1 MNNTIR
7 PLGNGDFE
15 VLKDAPSTAKQVV
28 KDAPSTEILESGKPK
43 FSKDD
48 KAAKKLFEDI
58 QLAYDAL
65 IMLKVETSVGSFKG
79 RPAASIDQELSD
91 KIETAY
97 EHYDDLVDMTVK
109 ITKGFAPAFYT
120 DPQTCDLFELGGIDC
135 RGMTYNEMC
144 ELEGSMAFGD

>member
-1 MNNTIR
+1 MNNTIK

-28 KDAPSTEILESGKPK
+28 KDAPSTEVLESGKPK

-48 KAAKKLFEDI
+48 KAAKKLFQDI

-65 IMLKVETSVGSFKG
+65 IMSKVDTL
-79 RPAASIDQELSD
+79 RPGVVLTKEHTD
-91 KIETAY
+91 KQDALYNE
-97 EHYDDLVDMTVK
+97 YDDLVDITVK
-109 ITKGFAPAFYT
+109 ATGGNAPAWFT
-120 DPQTCDLFELGGIDC
+120 DPQTCDLFELSGIDC

>member
-28 KDAPSTEILESGKPK
+28 KDAPSTKVLESGKPK

-48 KAAKKLFEDI
+48 KAAKKLFQDI

-65 IMLKVETSVGSFKG
+65 IMSKVDTM
-79 RPAASIDQELSD
+79 RPGVVMSKEHTD
-91 KIETAY
+91 KQDALYTE
-97 EHYDDLVDMTVK
+97 YDDLVDMTVK
-109 ITKGFAPAFYT
+109 ITGGYAPAFYT
-120 DPQTCDLFELGGIDC
+120 DPQTCDLFEMGGIDC
-135 RGMTYNEMC
+135 KGMTYNEMC

>member
-65 IMLKVETSVGSFKG
+65 IMSKVDTL
-79 RPAASIDQELSD
+79 RPGVVLTKEHTD
-91 KIETAY
+91 KQDALYNE
-97 EHYDDLVDMTVK
+97 YDDLVDITVK
-109 ITKGFAPAFYT
+109 ATGGNAPAWFT
-120 DPQTCDLFELGGIDC
+120 DPQTCDLFEMGGIDC
-135 RGMTYNEMC
+135 KGMTYNDMC

>member
-28 KDAPSTEILESGKPK
+28 KDAPSTEVLESGKPK

-65 IMLKVETSVGSFKG
+65 IMSKVDTL
-79 RPAASIDQELSD
+79 RPGVVISKELSD
-91 KIETAY
+91 KQDALYTE
-97 EHYDDLVDMTVK
+97 YDDLVDMTVK

-120 DPQTCDLFELGGIDC
+120 DPQTCDLFELSGIDC

-144 ELEGSMAFGD
+144 ELEGSIAFGD

>member
-1 MNNTIR
+1 MNNTIK

-15 VLKDAPSTAKQVV
+15 VQKDALPGTKQVV

-48 KAAKKLFEDI
+48 KAAKKLFQDI

-65 IMLKVETSVGSFKG
+65 IISKVDTM
-79 RPAASIDQELSD
+79 RPGVVISKEIADRQDALYTE
-91 KIETAY
+91 
-97 EHYDDLVDMTVK
+97 YDDLVDMTVK
-109 ITKGFAPAFYT
+109 ITKGFAPAYYT
-120 DPQTCDLFELGGIDC
+120 DPQTCDLFEIAGINV

>member
-1 MNNTIR
+1 MNNTIK
-7 PLGNGDFE
+7 PIGNGDFE
-15 VLKDAPSTAKQVV
+15 VQKVPPSA
-28 KDAPSTEILESGKPK
+28 EILESGKPK

-65 IMLKVETSVGSFKG
+65 IMSKVDTM
-79 RPAASIDQELSD
+79 RPGAVVTQELSD
-91 KIETAY
+91 KQETLY
-97 EHYDDLVDMTVK
+97 TEYDDLVDITVK
-109 ITKGFAPAFYT
+109 ATGGYAPAWFT

-135 RGMTYNEMC
+135 KGMTYNEMC

>member
-1 MNNTIR
+1 MNNTIK

-15 VLKDAPSTAKQVV
+15 VQKDALPGTKQVV

-43 FSKDD
+43 FSKHD
-48 KAAKKLFEDI
+48 KAAKKLFQDI

-65 IMLKVETSVGSFKG
+65 IMSKVDTM
-79 RPAASIDQELSD
+79 RPGVVISKEHTD
-91 KIETAY
+91 KQDALYTE
-97 EHYDDLVDMTVK
+97 YDDLVDMTVK
-109 ITKGFAPAFYT
+109 ITKGFAPAYYT
-120 DPQTCDLFELGGIDC
+120 DPQTCDLFELAGINV

>member
-28 KDAPSTEILESGKPK
+28 KDAPSTEVLESGKPK

-65 IMLKVETSVGSFKG
+65 IMSKVDTM
-79 RPAASIDQELSD
+79 RPGVVMSKEHTD
-91 KIETAY
+91 KQDALYTE
-97 EHYDDLVDMTVK
+97 YDDLVDITVK
-109 ITKGFAPAFYT
+109 ATGGNAPAWFT
-120 DPQTCDLFELGGIDC
+120 DPQTCDLFEMGGIDDK
-135 RGMTYNEMC
+135 GMTYNDMC

>member
-1 MNNTIR
+1 MNNTIK

-15 VLKDAPSTAKQVV
+15 VQKDALPGTKQVV
-28 KDAPSTEILESGKPK
+28 KDAPSTEILESGKPA

-48 KAAKKLFEDI
+48 KAAKKLFQDI

-65 IMLKVETSVGSFKG
+65 IISKVDTM
-79 RPAASIDQELSD
+79 RPGVVISKEIADRQDALYTE
-91 KIETAY
+91 
-97 EHYDDLVDMTVK
+97 YDDLVDMTVK
-109 ITKGFAPAFYT
+109 ITKGFAPAYYT
-120 DPQTCDLFELGGIDC
+120 DPQTCDLFEIAGIDV

>member
-28 KDAPSTEILESGKPK
+28 KDAPSTKVLESGKPK

-65 IMLKVETSVGSFKG
+65 IMSKVDTL
-79 RPAASIDQELSD
+79 RPGVVISKELSD
-91 KIETAY
+91 KQDALYTE
-97 EHYDDLVDMTVK
+97 YDDLVDMTVK

-120 DPQTCDLFELGGIDC
+120 DPQTCDLFELAGIDC
-135 RGMTYNEMC
+135 RGMTYNDMC

>member
-1 MNNTIR
+1 MNNTIK

-15 VLKDAPSTAKQVV
+15 VQKDALPGTKQVV
-28 KDAPSTEILESGKPK
+28 KDAPSTEVLESGKPK

-48 KAAKKLFEDI
+48 KAAKKLFQDI

-65 IMLKVETSVGSFKG
+65 IMSKVDTL
-79 RPAASIDQELSD
+79 RPGVVLTKEHTD
-91 KIETAY
+91 KQDALYNE
-97 EHYDDLVDMTVK
+97 YDDLVDITVK
-109 ITKGFAPAFYT
+109 ATGGNAPAWFT
-120 DPQTCDLFELGGIDC
+120 DPQTCDLFELSGIDC

>member
-1 MNNTIR
+1 MNNNIK

-15 VLKDAPSTAKQVV
+15 VLKDAPSTAEQVV

-48 KAAKKLFEDI
+48 KAAKKLFQEI

-65 IMLKVETSVGSFKG
+65 IMSKVDIS
-79 RPAASIDQELSD
+79 RPGVVVTQELSD
-91 KIETAY
+91 KHETLY
-97 EHYDDLVDMTVK
+97 EEYDDLVDMIVK
-109 ITKGFAPAFYT
+109 ITKGFGPAWYT
-120 DPQTCDLFELGGIDC
+120 DPQTCDLFELSGIDC
-135 RGMTYNEMC
+135 GGMTYNEMC

>member
-1 MNNTIR
+1 MNNTIK

-28 KDAPSTEILESGKPK
+28 KDAPSTEVLESGKPK

-65 IMLKVETSVGSFKG
+65 IMSKVDTL
-79 RPAASIDQELSD
+79 RPGVVLTKEHTD
-91 KIETAY
+91 KQDALYNE
-97 EHYDDLVDMTVK
+97 YDDLVDITVK
-109 ITKGFAPAFYT
+109 ATGGNAPAWFT
-120 DPQTCDLFELGGIDC
+120 DPQTCDLFEMGGIDC
-135 RGMTYNEMC
+135 KGMTYNDMC

>member
-28 KDAPSTEILESGKPK
+28 KDAPSTEVLESGKPK

-65 IMLKVETSVGSFKG
+65 IMSKVDTL
-79 RPAASIDQELSD
+79 RPGVVLTKEHTD
-91 KIETAY
+91 KQDALYNE
-97 EHYDDLVDMTVK
+97 YDDLVDITVK
-109 ITKGFAPAFYT
+109 ATGGNAPAWFT
-120 DPQTCDLFELGGIDC
+120 DPQTCDLFEMGGIDC
-135 RGMTYNEMC
+135 KGMTYNDMC

>member
-1 MNNTIR
+1 MNNTIK

-15 VLKDAPSTAKQVV
+15 VQKDALPGTKQVV

-48 KAAKKLFEDI
+48 KAAKKLFQDI

-65 IMLKVETSVGSFKG
+65 IISKVDTM
-79 RPAASIDQELSD
+79 RPGVVISKEITDRQDALYTE
-91 KIETAY
+91 
-97 EHYDDLVDMTVK
+97 YDDLVDMTVK
-109 ITKGFAPAFYT
+109 ITKGFAPAYYT
-120 DPQTCDLFELGGIDC
+120 DPQTCDLFEIAGIDV

>member
-1 MNNTIR
+1 MNNTIK

-15 VLKDAPSTAKQVV
+15 VQKDALPGTKQVV
-28 KDAPSTEILESGKPK
+28 KDAPSTEVLESGKPK

-65 IMLKVETSVGSFKG
+65 IMSKVDTL
-79 RPAASIDQELSD
+79 RPGVVLTKEHTD
-91 KIETAY
+91 KQDALYNE
-97 EHYDDLVDMTVK
+97 YDDLVDITVK
-109 ITKGFAPAFYT
+109 ATGGNAPAWFT
-120 DPQTCDLFELGGIDC
+120 DPQTCDLFEMGGIDC
-135 RGMTYNEMC
+135 KGMTYNDMC

>member
-1 MNNTIR
+1 MNNTIK

-15 VLKDAPSTAKQVV
+15 VQKDALPGTKQVV

-43 FSKDD
+43 FSKHD
-48 KAAKKLFEDI
+48 KAAKKLFQDI

-65 IMLKVETSVGSFKG
+65 IMSKVDTM
-79 RPAASIDQELSD
+79 RPGVVISKEIAD
-91 KIETAY
+91 KQDALYTE
-97 EHYDDLVDMTVK
+97 YDDLVDMTVK
-109 ITKGFAPAFYT
+109 ITKGFAPAYYT
-120 DPQTCDLFELGGIDC
+120 DPQTCDLFELAGINV

>member
-15 VLKDAPSTAKQVV
+15 VLKDAPSTAEQVV

-48 KAAKKLFEDI
+48 KAAKKLFQEI

-65 IMLKVETSVGSFKG
+65 IMSKVDTL
-79 RPAASIDQELSD
+79 RPGVVLTKEHTD
-91 KIETAY
+91 KQDALY
-97 EHYDDLVDMTVK
+97 NVYDDLVDITVK
-109 ITKGFAPAFYT
+109 ATGGNAPAWFT
-120 DPQTCDLFELGGIDC
+120 DPQTCDLFEMGGIDC
-135 RGMTYNEMC
+135 KGMTYNEMC

>member
-1 MNNTIR
+1 MNNTIK
-7 PLGNGDFE
+7 PLGNGDFK

-65 IMLKVETSVGSFKG
+65 IMSKVDTL
-79 RPAASIDQELSD
+79 RPGVVLSKEHTDKQEIL
-91 KIETAY
+91 Y
-97 EHYDDLVDMTVK
+97 EEYDDLVDTIVK

-120 DPQTCDLFELGGIDC
+120 DPQTCDLFEMAGIDV

-144 ELEGSMAFGD
+144 ELEGSIAFGD

>member
-1 MNNTIR
+1 MNNTIK

-65 IMLKVETSVGSFKG
+65 IMSKVDTL
-79 RPAASIDQELSD
+79 RPGVVLTKEHTDKQEALYND
-91 KIETAY
+91 
-97 EHYDDLVDMTVK
+97 YDDLVDMTVK

-120 DPQTCDLFELGGIDC
+120 DPQTCDLFEIAGIDV

>member
-15 VLKDAPSTAKQVV
+15 VQKDALPGTKQVV

-48 KAAKKLFEDI
+48 KAAKKLFQDI

-65 IMLKVETSVGSFKG
+65 IMSKVDTM
-79 RPAASIDQELSD
+79 RPGVVISKEHTD
-91 KIETAY
+91 KQDALYTE
-97 EHYDDLVDMTVK
+97 YDDLVDMTVK
-109 ITKGFAPAFYT
+109 ITKGFAPAYYT
-120 DPQTCDLFELGGIDC
+120 DPQTCDLFELAGIDV

>member
-1 MNNTIR
+1 MNNTIK

-15 VLKDAPSTAKQVV
+15 VQKDALPGTKQVV

-65 IMLKVETSVGSFKG
+65 IMSKVDTL
-79 RPAASIDQELSD
+79 RPGVVLTKEHTD
-91 KIETAY
+91 KQDALYNE
-97 EHYDDLVDMTVK
+97 YDDLVDMTVK
-109 ITKGFAPAFYT
+109 ITKGLAPAFYT
-120 DPQTCDLFELGGIDC
+120 DPQTCDLFELSGIDC

-144 ELEGSMAFGD
+144 ELEGSIAFGD

>member
-1 MNNTIR
+1 MNNTIK
-7 PLGNGDFE
+7 PIGNGDFE
-15 VLKDAPSTAKQVV
+15 VQKVPPSA
-28 KDAPSTEILESGKPK
+28 EILESGKPK

-65 IMLKVETSVGSFKG
+65 IMSKVDTM
-79 RPAASIDQELSD
+79 RPGVVVTQELSD
-91 KIETAY
+91 KHETLY
-97 EHYDDLVDMTVK
+97 EEYDDLVDMTVK
-109 ITKGFAPAFYT
+109 ITKGLAPAFYT
-120 DPQTCDLFELGGIDC
+120 DPQTVDLFELGGIDC

>member
-28 KDAPSTEILESGKPK
+28 KDAPSTEVLESGKPK

-48 KAAKKLFEDI
+48 KAAKKLFQDI

-65 IMLKVETSVGSFKG
+65 IMSKVDTM
-79 RPAASIDQELSD
+79 RPGVVMSKELAD
-91 KIETAY
+91 KQDALYNE
-97 EHYDDLVDMTVK
+97 YDDLVDMTVK
-109 ITKGFAPAFYT
+109 ITKGLAPAFYT
-120 DPQTCDLFELGGIDC
+120 DPQTCDLFELSGIDC

-144 ELEGSMAFGD
+144 ELEGSIAFGD

>member
-1 MNNTIR
+1 MNNTIK

-15 VLKDAPSTAKQVV
+15 VQKDALPGTKQVV

-48 KAAKKLFEDI
+48 KAAKKLFQDI

-65 IMLKVETSVGSFKG
+65 IISKVDTM
-79 RPAASIDQELSD
+79 RPGVVISKEIADRQDALYTE
-91 KIETAY
+91 
-97 EHYDDLVDMTVK
+97 YDDLVDMTVK
-109 ITKGFAPAFYT
+109 ITKGFAPAYYT
-120 DPQTCDLFELGGIDC
+120 DPQTCDLFEIAGIDV

>member
-1 MNNTIR
+1 MNNTIK
-7 PLGNGDFE
+7 PLGNHDFE

-28 KDAPSTEILESGKPK
+28 KDAPSTKVLESGKPK

-48 KAAKKLFEDI
+48 KAAKKLFQDI

-65 IMLKVETSVGSFKG
+65 IMSKVDTL
-79 RPAASIDQELSD
+79 RPGVVISKELSD
-91 KIETAY
+91 KQDALYTE
-97 EHYDDLVDMTVK
+97 YDDLVDMTVK

-120 DPQTCDLFELGGIDC
+120 DPQTCDLFELSGIDC

>member
-28 KDAPSTEILESGKPK
+28 KDATSTKVLESGKPK

-48 KAAKKLFEDI
+48 KAAKKLFQDI

-65 IMLKVETSVGSFKG
+65 IMSKVDTM
-79 RPAASIDQELSD
+79 RPGVVMSKELAD
-91 KIETAY
+91 KQDALYNE
-97 EHYDDLVDMTVK
+97 YDDLVDMTVK
-109 ITKGFAPAFYT
+109 ITKGLAPAFYT
-120 DPQTCDLFELGGIDC
+120 DPQTCDLFELSGIDC

>member
-1 MNNTIR
+1 MNNTIK

-15 VLKDAPSTAKQVV
+15 VLKDALPGTKQVV

-48 KAAKKLFEDI
+48 KAAKKLFQDI

-65 IMLKVETSVGSFKG
+65 IISKVDTM
-79 RPAASIDQELSD
+79 RPGVVISKEIADRQDALYTE
-91 KIETAY
+91 
-97 EHYDDLVDMTVK
+97 YDDLVDMTVK
-109 ITKGFAPAFYT
+109 ITKGFAPAYYT
-120 DPQTCDLFELGGIDC
+120 DPQTCDLFEIAGIDV

>member
-28 KDAPSTEILESGKPK
+28 KDAPSTEVLESGKPK

-65 IMLKVETSVGSFKG
+65 IMSKVDTM
-79 RPAASIDQELSD
+79 RPGVVMSKEHTD
-91 KIETAY
+91 KQDALYNE
-97 EHYDDLVDMTVK
+97 YDDLVDITVK
-109 ITKGFAPAFYT
+109 ATGGNAPAWFT
-120 DPQTCDLFELGGIDC
+120 DPQTCDLFEMGGIDC
-135 RGMTYNEMC
+135 KGMTYNDMC